1 MAVCTVA
8 SLLFPLH
15 LLPNSFIN
23 LLRLGK
29 QKWLKQKMAVLCGE
43 WLSNL
48 VVPRPATATDFSRT
62 SPLFLPEQEGRL
74 SSLAVKAVSSG
85 ETSKILVRDAFVS
98 ANQKENISIY
108 PEELFKA
115 NRYIIF
121 CSFTLLNQS
130 ASTYC

>member
-1 MAVCTVA
+1 MAVCTVG

-15 LLPNSFIN
+15 LLPSSFIN

-48 VVPRPATATDFSRT
+48 SVPLLPTATDFSRA
-62 SPLFLPEQEGRL
+62 PPFLPGQEGRV

-85 ETSKILVRDAFVS
+85 ETSKILVRDTFVS

-108 PEELFKA
+108 P
-115 NRYIIF
+115 R
-121 CSFTLLNQS
+121 
-130 ASTYC
+130 

>member
-1 MAVCTVA
+1 
-8 SLLFPLH
+8 
-15 LLPNSFIN
+15 
-23 LLRLGK
+23 
-29 QKWLKQKMAVLCGE
+29 MAVLCGE

-130 ASTYC
+130 ASTYCWVIGEIATEWLRKSSGKTTQNMLVINKVIG